1 MFCSITTI
9 LLVSLTQCAAFPT
22 LSESLPAGAA
32 PLSRYLNSFS
42 LEFKDFPSFAGLLPS
57 PVPSSTYFINVSN
70 ARYQEM
76 SLGQINFR

>member
-1 MFCSITTI
+1 MFFSITTI

-22 LSESLPAGAA
+22 LIESLPADAA

-42 LEFKDFPSFAGLLPS
+42 LEFKDFPLFAGVLPS
-57 PVPSSTYFINVSN
+57 PLPFSPYFIEMSN

-76 SLGQINFR
+76 SLSQINFR